1 MSLGKTIKQIR
12 EQKGM
17 LQKQVAAELNI
28 GTTNYNKLE
37 NGNRE
42 PSVKE
47 LQKLAALFDMTV
59 DQVLNYE
66 GEIPKEVSLE
76 DKSEMEQFKLIQQ
89 LDEEDRQTVM
99 KIINTMLTK
108 SKFKDFFNKNIAAL

>member
-1 MSLGKTIKQIR
+1 MTLGKTIKKIR

-17 LQKQVAAELNI
+17 LQKQVAAELEI

-47 LQKLAALFDMTV
+47 LQKLATLFDMSV
-59 DQVLNYE
+59 DQVLNFE
-66 GEIPKEVSLE
+66 GEIPKETSLQN
-76 DKSEMEQFKLIQQ
+76 KTEMEQFKLIQQ
-89 LDEEDRQTVM
+89 LEEEDRQTVL

-108 SKFKDFFNKNIAAL
+108 TKFKDFFQKNIAAL

>member
-1 MSLGKTIKQIR
+1 MSLGKTIKKIR

-47 LQKLAALFDMTV
+47 LQKLSVLFDMTV
-59 DQVLNYE
+59 DQILNFE
-66 GEIPKEVSLE
+66 GELPKEISLE
-76 DKSEMEQFKLIQQ
+76 DKTEMEQFKLFQK
-89 LDEEDRQTVM
+89 LEEEDKQTVF

>member
-1 MSLGKTIKQIR
+1 MCLGKVIKKIR

-17 LQKQVAAELNI
+17 LQKQVAVELNI

-59 DQVLNYE
+59 DNVLNFE

-76 DKSEMEQFKLIQQ
+76 DKTEIEQLKLIQQ
-89 LDEEDRQTVM
+89 LDKDDKQTVL

-108 SKFKDFFNKNIAAL
+108 AKFKDFFNKNIAAL

>member
-1 MSLGKTIKQIR
+1 
-12 EQKGM
+12 M

-47 LQKLAALFDMTV
+47 LQQLVTLFDLSV
-59 DQVLNYE
+59 DQILNFE
-66 GEIPKEVSLE
+66 DELPKEVSLE
-76 DKSEMEQFKLIQQ
+76 DKTEMEQFKFE
-89 LDEEDRQTVM
+89 DEDKQTVM

>member
-1 MSLGKTIKQIR
+1 MKLGTTIKKIR
-12 EQKGM
+12 EQKKM
-17 LQKQVAAELNI
+17 LQKQVAVELNI

-47 LQKLAALFDMTV
+47 LQELAILFGMSI
-59 DQVLNYE
+59 DQILNFE
-66 GEIPKEVSLE
+66 GKIPEEVSLE
-76 DKSEMEQFKLIQQ
+76 DKTDIEQFKLFQQ
-89 LDEEDRQTVM
+89 LEDEDKQTVF

-108 SKFKDFFNKNIAAL
+108 SKFKDFFNNNIATL

>member
-1 MSLGKTIKQIR
+1 MSLGMTIKKIR

-47 LQKLAALFDMTV
+47 LQKFSVLFDMTV
-59 DQVLNYE
+59 DQILNFE
-66 GEIPKEVSLE
+66 GELPKEISLE
-76 DKSEMEQFKLIQQ
+76 NKTEREQFKLIQQ
-89 LDEEDRQTVM
+89 LEEEDKQTVF